1 MFILYIIYIHLHT
14 HTCIHKLTRIHTN
27 QLISVFR
34 LTITI
39 IQQIYIYIY
48 IYYENNKNKVMRV
61 ELKFI

>member
-48 IYYENNKNKVMRV
+48 YENNKNKVMRV